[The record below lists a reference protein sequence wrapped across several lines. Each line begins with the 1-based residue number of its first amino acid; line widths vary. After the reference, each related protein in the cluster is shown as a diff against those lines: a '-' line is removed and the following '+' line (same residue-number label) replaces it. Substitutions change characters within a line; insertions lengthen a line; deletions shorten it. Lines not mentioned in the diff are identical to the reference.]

1 MNKPLNIKLIY
12 ALLLANYSNS
22 VIASSD
28 VNRFKYELCS
38 IIFQYAPA
46 WQKELEV
53 QKQIRSLSVNDFQ
66 AGATNIV
73 NNAQNPSTA
82 PTTQSV
88 EELLYINAQN
98 VSKTKRSL
106 ADGYALMLSLLKE
119 DVTEPFINRF
129 KKLFLTIVEPERALW
144 YITYPDETT
153 TDERNIWDGVTMTR
167 NFRNMYFSQIFPDY
181 EDFLSFWNSTPFPE
195 ALTIMEE

>member
-1 MNKPLNIKLIY
+1 MNKPLNTKLIY
-12 ALLLANYSNS
+12 ALLVANYSNS
-22 VIASSD
+22 VIATSD

-38 IIFQYAPA
+38 IIFQYAPS

-53 QKQIRSLSVNDFQ
+53 QKQIRKLGVADFQ

-73 NNAQNPSTA
+73 NNAQNPSSA
-82 PTTQSV
+82 PTSQTV

-119 DVTEPFINRF
+119 DVTQPFINRF
-129 KKLFLTIVEPERALW
+129 KKLFLTIVEPERPLW
-144 YITYPDETT
+144 YITYPDDAT
-153 TDERNIWDGVTMTR
+153 TDEGNLWDGVTMTR
-167 NFRNMYFSQIFPDY
+167 NFRNMYFSQIFPDF
-181 EDFLSFWNSTPFPE
+181 ETFNEFWNSTPFPD
-195 ALTIMEE
+195 ALIMEE

>member
-1 MNKPLNIKLIY
+1 MNKPLNMKLIY
-12 ALLLANYSNS
+12 ALLVANYSNS
-22 VIASSD
+22 VIAPSD

-53 QKQIRSLSVNDFQ
+53 QKQIRKLGVADFQ

-73 NNAQNPSTA
+73 NNAQNPSSA
-82 PTTQSV
+82 PTTQTV
-88 EELLYINAQN
+88 EELMYINAQN

-119 DVTEPFINRF
+119 DVTQPFINRF
-129 KKLFLTIVEPERALW
+129 KKLFLTIVEPERPLW
-144 YITYPDETT
+144 YVTYPDDAT
-153 TDERNIWDGVTMTR
+153 TDEGNIWDGATMTR
-167 NFRNMYFSQIFPDY
+167 NFRNMYFSQIFPDFDTFN
-181 EDFLSFWNSTPFPE
+181 EFWNSTPFPD
-195 ALTIMEE
+195 ALTMEE